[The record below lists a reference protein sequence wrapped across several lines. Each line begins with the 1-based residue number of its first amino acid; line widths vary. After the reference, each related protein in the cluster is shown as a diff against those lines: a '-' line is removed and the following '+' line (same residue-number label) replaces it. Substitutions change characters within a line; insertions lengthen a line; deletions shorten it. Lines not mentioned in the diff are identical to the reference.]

1 MNNEIRYDEIKWACV
16 FNADTD
22 KGTQSYINVFAFD
35 LETQLPITRKMT
47 FKEVLG
53 MITDDGNGN
62 HIDVTQEVLK
72 FESCNGEIN
81 PYEHPETIEQSH
93 KFGAYAFFAEITGR
107 ENDAWMTTETIKE
120 YNDKVTQAISDLLE
134 GKKKLLSLNEI

>member
-22 KGTQSYINVFAFD
+22 KGTQNYINVFAFELD
-35 LETQLPITRKMT
+35 TQLPITRKIT

-53 MITDDGNGN
+53 MVTDDGNGN

-72 FESCNGEIN
+72 LTISRFD
-81 PYEHPETIEQSH
+81 YEVLEHYEEEEQTQ
-93 KFGAYAFFAEITGR
+93 KFGAYAFFAELDNRRT
-107 ENDAWMTTETIKE
+107 ENWMTTETKIE
-120 YNDKVTQAISDLLE
+120 YVNKVTQAISDLLE
-134 GKKKLLSLNEI
+134 GKKKLLSLND

>member
-1 MNNEIRYDEIKWACV
+1 MNYEIRYDTIQWSCD
-16 FNADTD
+16 FDN
-22 KGTQSYINVFAFD
+22 SRINVTAYD
-35 LETQLPITRKMT
+35 LDNQADIAKQMT

-62 HIDVTQEVLK
+62 HIDIIQFVEKYDKEEENYWNDEDSFIL
-72 FESCNGEIN
+72 CRD
-81 PYEHPETIEQSH
+81 
-93 KFGAYAFFAEITGR
+93 AFFEHIMGVSKEPR
-107 ENDAWMTTETIKE
+107 MTEDCKQE

>member
-1 MNNEIRYDEIKWACV
+1 MNTEIRYDEIKWACV
-16 FNADTD
+16 FNSDTD

-35 LETQLPITRKMT
+35 LDTQLPITRKMT

-62 HIDVTQEVLK
+62 HIDVTQEVYFWNMYAEYDNK
-72 FESCNGEIN
+72 
-81 PYEHPETIEQSH
+81 EQSH
-93 KFGAYAFFAEITGR
+93 KFGTYAFFSEITGR
-107 ENDAWMTTETIKE
+107 ENEAWMTAETIKE
-120 YNDKVTQAISDLLE
+120 YNDRVTQAISDLLE